1 MAAGGTP
8 ALSFGAAPAAA
19 PAAGGEGPSS
29 PGLAVYGFV
38 RSRGR
43 AARAGDAEPGASAE
57 ASAKGR
63 LERVGNAVARMGWV
77 SFWLQLAMGLVSGA
91 ILVFSAAFSGSG
103 GAGLEVLLT
112 LFGTVALLFSTGW
125 TFGYVRL
132 GRTLRAASQNP
143 ADKRPPSVDAVAQ
156 RFRLG
161 LLSNL
166 AGLGVTLLALEATV
180 GFLVAKTLT
189 NATANPFLA
198 GAAQGY
204 NPVLALDVFL
214 VQAAVNV
221 CIGHFGSLAFNMWL
235 QRCLQ
240 A

>member
-1 MAAGGTP
+1 MAAAGPRRRGRP
-8 ALSFGAAPAAA
+8 AA

-29 PGLAVYGFV
+29 PGPAVYGFV